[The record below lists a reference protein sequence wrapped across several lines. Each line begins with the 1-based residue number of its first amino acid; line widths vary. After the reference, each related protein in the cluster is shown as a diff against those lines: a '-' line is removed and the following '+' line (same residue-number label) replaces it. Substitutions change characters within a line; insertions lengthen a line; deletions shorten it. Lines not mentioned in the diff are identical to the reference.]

1 LKQVFW
7 GRRKRFYREFW
18 ALKNISFEVKRGET
32 IGIVGRNGAGKST
45 LLQIICGTLPPTDGA
60 VTVHGR
66 VAALLELGSGFNPE
80 FTGRENVYMQ
90 ASIMGLSRDEI
101 DGRYESIVAFA
112 DIGDFVDQPV
122 KTYSSGMYVRLAFAV
137 AINVDP
143 DILVVDEALSVG
155 DAAFQ
160 RKCFSRIQA
169 IQNRGGTILFVSHAA
184 QAVIELCERAILL
197 EQGELLLASSPRLVL
212 SKYQKLIFAPPERVE
227 RVREEIRALSA
238 QSDAS
243 PPAPEESDQPTRP
256 ATEKQVGDEFYDP
269 EMVPKSTITFVS
281 RGATIKDPRILTL
294 NGKPVN
300 VLVRGKVY
308 IFTFDVEFTEPGDR
322 IRFGMGIKTVRGT
335 RLGGGVSHT
344 RGDAIE
350 HVESGSVVRVE
361 FRFRCQLQGRYY
373 FLDASALGVVDGT
386 EVFLNRQIDA
396 AMFRVQREVGAL
408 GTGMVDFLIEPETSV
423 LEDVEIQSSAHLV
436 ETPS

>member
-1 LKQVFW
+1 MHSDIAIQVSNLRKCYEIYERPQDRLKQALW
-7 GRRKRFYREFW
+7 GARKRFYREFW
-18 ALKNISFEVKRGET
+18 ALKDISFEVKRGET

-45 LLQIICGTLPPTDGA
+45 LLQIICGTLPPTDGV

-101 DGRYESIVAFA
+101 DARYESIVAFA
-112 DIGDFVDQPV
+112 DIGDFVDQAV

-137 AINVDP
+137 A
-143 DILVVDEALSVG
+143 
-155 DAAFQ
+155 
-160 RKCFSRIQA
+160 
-169 IQNRGGTILFVSHAA
+169 ILFVSHAA

-197 EQGELLLASSPRLVL
+197 EQGELLLASSPRLIL

-227 RVREEIRALSA
+227 RVREEIRALNA
-238 QSDAS
+238 QSDV
-243 PPAPEESDQPTRP
+243 PPAPEESVEPTRP
-256 ATEKQVGDEFYDP
+256 ATEEEVGNEFYDP
-269 EMVPKSTITFVS
+269 EMVPKSTITFVA
-281 RGATIKDPRILTL
+281 RGATIKDPRIITL

-322 IRFGMGIKTVRGT
+322 IRFGMGIRTVRGT

-350 HVESGSVVRVE
+350 RVESGSVVRVE
-361 FRFRCQLQGRYY
+361 FRFRCQLQTRYY
-373 FLDASALGVVDGT
+373 FLDASVLGVVDGT

-408 GTGMVDFLIEPETSV
+408 GTGMVDFLIEPQTSV
-423 LEDVEIQSSAHLV
+423 LEDVEIQSSARLV